1 MILATVF
8 ISTLQSYS
16 SPEMLCIVPPSL
28 PVYTCLLCNQY
39 PTLVQDLIQVATKP
53 APIPLANNLPSDI

>member
-1 MILATVF
+1 MILTTVF

-28 PVYTCLLCNQY
+28 PIYPCLLCNQY
-39 PTLVQDLIQVATKP
+39 PTLIQDLIQVTTKP
-53 APIPLANNLPSDI
+53 SLIPLANNLPSDI